1 MSKSSTKVTQDQI
14 NAAAWKACDT
24 FRGAVDPTQ
33 YKDYIL
39 VMLFLKY
46 ISDTHKAH
54 RAELIEKY
62 GDDKVRELL
71 KLTESSKRQRS
82 FIRF

>member
-54 RAELIEKY
+54 RAELIEQGY
-62 GDDKVRELL
+62 TIFPVR
-71 KLTESSKRQRS
+71 S
-82 FIRF
+82 